1 MAELRWI
8 LIVCGLV
15 VIAGVY
21 IYSRFRATPP
31 ADKPRRE
38 PLLDELE
45 PGPANVVTA
54 DSSDRHSDAGSA
66 TPDKIVALRMMSR
79 DSAGFVGDQ
88 LVLALREA
96 GLRHGRYGI
105 FHRHD
110 DEAAGNVLFSVASLL
125 EPGSFDLSGLTEARF
140 PGVSIFMAL
149 PGEADPVQAFDQMLS
164 TARLLA
170 GQLEGD
176 LLDEQGSTLSI
187 QRQRFMREEVLQYP
201 HQVEGAAGQS
211 Q

>member
-1 MAELRWI
+1 MGELRWI

-21 IYSRFRATPP
+21 IYSRLRAAAPD
-31 ADKPRRE
+31 DKPRRE
-38 PLLDELE
+38 PLLDDLDSGSSEKE
-45 PGPANVVTA
+45 DVAYEARKPA
-54 DSSDRHSDAGSA
+54 AGSVA
-66 TPDKIVALRMMSR
+66 PDKIVALRMMAR
-79 DSAGFVGDQ
+79 DSAGFPGDQ

-105 FHRHD
+105 FHRHE

-125 EPGSFDLSGLTEARF
+125 EPGSFDLSGLREARF

-149 PGEADPVQAFDQMLS
+149 PGEADPIQAFDQMLS

-170 GQLEGD
+170 GQLDGD

-187 QRQRFMREEVLQYP
+187 QRQRFMREEILQYQ
-201 HQVEGAAGQS
+201 HQVTGAAE
-211 Q
+211 